1 MTLGS
6 SENVQRR
13 NIDTLL
19 RQMTELGASDLHL
32 RSARRPLIR
41 LHGRLQPM
49 DGEPLRAS
57 DIGTMMD
64 AIMQPHHKAK
74 FEKNLSV
81 DLGYGIPGLG
91 RYRCNVFLQRGT
103 LAASFR
109 MIPDKIKSVEDLEL
123 PDSLIE
129 FCHLPMGLV
138 LVTGPTGSG
147 KSTTLSTLVQFI
159 ADQYPVHIVTI
170 EDPIEFLLH
179 DSQGTISQREVGTD
193 TPSFYE
199 ALKNSLRQDPDVIMV
214 GEMRDPETVSTV
226 ITAAETGHLVFS
238 TLHTNDTSQTID
250 RILDNFPP
258 GQQTQVR
265 FQLSQVLRGV
275 VSMQLVRRRD
285 GSGRIAALEI
295 LRASPDMEKLIASG
309 RTAEML
315 ERIESS
321 VGHYHMQS
329 MNQSLVSLVV
339 NGTIT
344 YMEAMRSSTDPDDLD
359 LKLRR
364 FFPKLIEQ
372 QERDEMSSSADY
384 SQIFELLQFRKL
396 YEEQE
401 EKVKIQLAE
410 KDELIGDLRQ
420 RLARQG
426 EDVERLR
433 RVIAEADE
441 RVAKAENERERVA
454 MEAKQRVD
462 KLQERVRELNQQ
474 LTARV

>member
-1 MTLGS
+1 
-6 SENVQRR
+6 
-13 NIDTLL
+13 
-19 RQMTELGASDLHL
+19 
-32 RSARRPLIR
+32 
-41 LHGRLQPM
+41 
-49 DGEPLRAS
+49 
-57 DIGTMMD
+57 
-64 AIMQPHHKAK
+64 
-74 FEKNLSV
+74 
-81 DLGYGIPGLG
+81 
-91 RYRCNVFLQRGT
+91 
-103 LAASFR
+103 
-109 MIPDKIKSVEDLEL
+109 
-123 PDSLIE
+123 
-129 FCHLPMGLV
+129 
-138 LVTGPTGSG
+138 
-147 KSTTLSTLVQFI
+147 
-159 ADQYPVHIVTI
+159 
-170 EDPIEFLLH
+170 
-179 DSQGTISQREVGTD
+179 
-193 TPSFYE
+193 
-199 ALKNSLRQDPDVIMV
+199 MV
-214 GEMRDPETVSTV
+214 GEMRDAETVSTV

-285 GSGRIAALEI
+285 GAGRIAALEI

-401 EKVKIQLAE
+401 EKIKIQLAE

-433 RVIAEADE
+433 HVVTEADE

>member
-1 MTLGS
+1 
-6 SENVQRR
+6 
-13 NIDTLL
+13 
-19 RQMTELGASDLHL
+19 
-32 RSARRPLIR
+32 
-41 LHGRLQPM
+41 
-49 DGEPLRAS
+49 
-57 DIGTMMD
+57 
-64 AIMQPHHKAK
+64 
-74 FEKNLSV
+74 
-81 DLGYGIPGLG
+81 
-91 RYRCNVFLQRGT
+91 
-103 LAASFR
+103 
-109 MIPDKIKSVEDLEL
+109 MIPDKIKSVDDLEL
-123 PDSLIE
+123 PDSLLD

-179 DSQGTISQREVGTD
+179 DSAGTISQREVGTD

-238 TLHTNDTSQTID
+238 TLHTNDTGQTID

-285 GSGRIAALEI
+285 GSGRVAALEI

-309 RTAEML
+309 RTSEML

-329 MNQSLVSLVV
+329 MNQSLVALVV

-344 YMEAMRSSTDPDDLD
+344 YQEAMRSSTDPDDLD

-364 FFPKLIEQ
+364 FFPKLLEQ
-372 QERDEMSSSADY
+372 EKEMSSSADY
-384 SQIFELLQFRKL
+384 SQIFELLQYRKL

-401 EKVKIQLAE
+401 EKIKIQLAE
-410 KDELIGDLRQ
+410 KDELVADLRQ

-426 EDVERLR
+426 DDVERLR
-433 RVIAEADE
+433 RVITEADE
-441 RVAKAENERERVA
+441 RVAKAENEKDRVA
-454 MEAKQRVD
+454 VEAKQRVD

-474 LTARV
+474 LTARVYRNRSGRRAIPVCSRPVRGVSSALEHESKCR